1 MKKTLYSLMLN
12 DEVVREID
20 ARAHRMGTNRSALI
34 NQILAEY
41 VDYTT
46 PERRIN
52 DVLSTIQEL
61 LSPSREL
68 VPFFAPNS
76 FSMSL
81 KSSLEYKYRPTVKY
95 EVELFRGREES
106 IGQLSVVFRTQSMAL
121 INAMT
126 DFFRLW
132 KQIEDTHLR
141 PLTGAKIDYALYDGK
156 FVRSIAAPD
165 RDCTTD
171 ELAAA
176 LSEYIKLF
184 DKLMK
189 AYLAGKLDAHDVE
202 AAYFSQMR
210 NSPIHI

>member
-1 MKKTLYSLMLN
+1 MLN
-12 DEVVREID
+12 DEVVREVD
-20 ARAHRMGTNRSALI
+20 ALAHRMGTNRSNLI

-41 VDYTT
+41 VNYTT

-52 DVLSTIQEL
+52 DVLSAIEQL
-61 LSPSREL
+61 MSPSRDL

-95 EVELFRGREES
+95 EVELYRGLEDN

-121 INAMT
+121 IQAMT
-126 DFFRLW
+126 EFFRLW
-132 KQIEDTHLR
+132 KRIEDTHLR
-141 PLTGAKIDYALYDGK
+141 PLTGAHIDYALYDGK

-165 RDCTTD
+165 KDCSTD
-171 ELAAA
+171 ELAQA

-189 AYLAGKLDAHDVE
+189 AYLAGRLDDHDVE

-210 NSPIHI
+210 NSPVHI

>member
-1 MKKTLYSLMLN
+1 MYIIKDKNNRFIKKT
-12 DEVVREID
+12 ID
-20 ARAHRMGTNRSALI
+20 
-34 NQILAEY
+34 NQITFTNNESLA
-41 VDYTT
+41 DAFSS
-46 PERRIN
+46 EREAN
-52 DVLSTIQEL
+52 DVIRKTFTKKNRKNFKAVWCDINPVPEST
-61 LSPSREL
+61 
-68 VPFFAPNS
+68 
-76 FSMSL
+76 
-81 KSSLEYKYRPTVKY
+81 
-95 EVELFRGREES
+95 

-121 INAMT
+121 IQAMT
-126 DFFRLW
+126 EFFRLW
-132 KQIEDTHLR
+132 KQIEDTHLK

-189 AYLAGKLDAHDVE
+189 AYLAGRLDEHDVE

-210 NSPIHI
+210 NSPVHI